1 MFTVQALVFPSAV
14 SCARHPRLS
23 TARVPDTP
31 QAASIV
37 ARRGSV
43 PPPVSR
49 VTAEARS
56 TVSAVADPASTPFV
70 NQAVNPPKQQQSQ
83 TRKVNHMKPT
93 TKTLMAIA
101 ILAAVPFST
110 AHAQSM
116 SGADKQAM
124 IENFLQAD
132 TNNDG
137 ALYRSEFETLMK
149 LNAQDNLGR
158 ASMVVRAGAY
168 GKAFDRLDK
177 NGDGAVTKEEIQALA
192 DTRG

>member
-1 MFTVQALVFPSAV
+1 
-14 SCARHPRLS
+14 
-23 TARVPDTP
+23 
-31 QAASIV
+31 
-37 ARRGSV
+37 
-43 PPPVSR
+43 
-49 VTAEARS
+49 
-56 TVSAVADPASTPFV
+56 
-70 NQAVNPPKQQQSQ
+70 
-83 TRKVNHMKPT
+83 MKPT
-93 TKTLMAIA
+93 TRTLLAVA
-101 ILAAVPFST
+101 VLAATPFSA
-110 AHAQSM
+110 AHAQSR
-116 SGADKQAM
+116 SGAEKQAL

-192 DTRG
+192 NARG